1 MNVRDLLASQHSR
14 LLAIRQYLVSQGVTV
29 ASNLLYGLLCVRLLP
44 PSEYAKFVVL
54 FGVQG
59 TFVILMDVGVSG
71 SLIPLVGEQ
80 VDNHV
85 LIADYVATLRSVS
98 HRLYLGLA
106 VCLVVA
112 YPYLVRNRQWSPA
125 VVAAMV
131 GILLVSTWFMRIG
144 ASYGAVLILLQQRSL
159 WYRGQMISAL
169 GTLVLLGVMKSVNR
183 LGAFEAILINV
194 AGIVFVG
201 IFFLVKA
208 RQLLQHRGTVSDEKR
223 RAIIRLALPNIPG
236 IVFYALQGQIALLL
250 ITFFGRTSGVA
261 SVGALSRLGQIF
273 VLFGQMNMLL
283 IEPFFARLPLQ
294 RLWKNYT
301 AVLAITAG
309 LCVLVVAAACAF
321 PAVFLLV
328 LGPTYKG
335 LTTEVKIVVASS
347 SLSYLTNVLWSM
359 HSARKFIYWW
369 SNIANILL
377 TLAVQVIFISK
388 ADLTRVRSVVWLSF
402 ATVLV
407 AFVTNSLSGVYGLL
421 LGPRVTEPS
430 GAATLEASGADAL
443 GLTRTNA

>member
-1 MNVRDLLASQHSR
+1 MSVQDLMKAQHSR
-14 LLAIRQYLVSQGVTV
+14 LLAIRQYLLSQGVTV
-29 ASNLLYGLLCVRLLP
+29 ACNLLYGLLCVRLLA

-71 SLIPLVGEQ
+71 SLIPLVGDQ
-80 VDNHV
+80 VNNHR
-85 LIADYVATLRSVS
+85 LTADYVATLRSVS

-106 VCLVVA
+106 ACLVVA
-112 YPYLVRNRQWSPA
+112 YPYLVRNRQWSPYTIA
-125 VVAAMV
+125 SMV

-144 ASYGAVLILLQQRSL
+144 ASYGAVLILLKQRRL
-159 WYRGQMISAL
+159 WYRGQMISSV
-169 GTLVLLGVMKSVNR
+169 GTLALLGAVKAAHR

-201 IFFLVKA
+201 IFYLIKA
-208 RQLLQHRGTVSDEKR
+208 RHLLQHRGTVSEEKR
-223 RAIIRLALPNIPG
+223 REITRLALPNIPG

-250 ITFFGRTSGVA
+250 ITMFGRTSGVA

-283 IEPFFARLPLQ
+283 IEPFFARLPVQ
-294 RLWKNYT
+294 KLWKNYA
-301 AVLAITAG
+301 AVLAITTV
-309 LCVLVVAAACAF
+309 LCVLVVTAACAF
-321 PAVFLLV
+321 PAGFLLI
-328 LGPTYKG
+328 LGPTYRG

-377 TLAVQVIFISK
+377 TLAVQVVFISK

-407 AFVTNSLSGVYGLL
+407 AFVTNALSGVHGLL
-421 LGPRVTEPS
+421 VGPRVTGS
-430 GAATLEASGADAL
+430 AGVATLEQTGAEAL